1 MVIDTATP
9 RHRNIKLSTKARET
23 QRVNP
28 LSFRDIETAEDDD
41 EYVDEDDNENK
52 DEGNGKT
59 ALQTLVKLVTTL
71 KRTIERQN
79 AIIKNVEAQLSEIET
94 EQQALRAQNGELQ
107 DEMRT
112 LRNMYVVRFRLSS
125 TKLDLAV
132 SQFGPALAQGK
143 IIERDLIIVGTPSVG

>member
-1 MVIDTATP
+1 M
-9 RHRNIKLSTKARET
+9 
-23 QRVNP
+23 
-28 LSFRDIETAEDDD
+28 SFRDIETAEDDD